1 MTTECVAKSCVP
13 SVNTALNRNSKLTV
27 VLLFTLAT
35 YFGITQ
41 CHDKVKIVE
50 AHIVSYAMMF
60 FYFLFFII
68 IYTWH
73 STPGPDFS
81 HRVGLRIGLDSVMY
95 SRNFS
100 PKIQF

>member
-50 AHIVSYAMMF
+50 AHIASYAMMF
-60 FYFLFFII
+60 FYFLFFLLLFICGI
-68 IYTWH
+68 ARLALI
-73 STPGPDFS
+73 
-81 HRVGLRIGLDSVMY
+81 SVIAWA
-95 SRNFS
+95 SGS
-100 PKIQF
+100 V